1 MVNLVVHV
9 PQTATVEDS
18 SALSLAQRALSIVP
32 SSWKQATPLMLVSQ
46 KS

>member
-1 MVNLVVHV
+1 MMNLVVHFSRIV
-9 PQTATVEDS
+9 EVEDS
-18 SALSLAQRALSIVP
+18 RALSLAQRALSIVP